1 MFSVKVWYKNET
13 YDSFDSVTSVEIADG
28 PFHRELTEN
37 EIKNLE
43 FGSSKDIYVFNDKSH
58 IIAKDTFKRITISDS

>member
-1 MFSVKVWYKNET
+1 MFSVEVWYKDNT
-13 YDSFDSVTSVEIADG
+13 FDAFESVTSIEIATG
-28 PFHRELTEN
+28 PFHTPLTED

-58 IIAKDTFKRITISDS
+58 LIAKNTTKRISISSC

>member
-1 MFSVKVWYKNET
+1 MFTVEVWYKNDT
-13 YDSFDSVTSVEIADG
+13 LDTFDSVTSIEIACG
-28 PFHRELTEN
+28 PSHRPLTEN

-58 IIAKDTFKRITISDS
+58 LIAKDTSKRITISSC